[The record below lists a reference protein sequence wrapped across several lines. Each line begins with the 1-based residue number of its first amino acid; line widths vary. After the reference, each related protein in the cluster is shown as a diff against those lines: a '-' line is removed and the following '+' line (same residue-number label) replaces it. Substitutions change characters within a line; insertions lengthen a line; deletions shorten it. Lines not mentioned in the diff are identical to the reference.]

1 MTTSRDEIMQKAAE
15 LRDALSATEEIS
27 FYKKAEET
35 IDANSKVQEK
45 IAKIKLLQ
53 KQSVNLEHYGKFEA
67 MKETEAQIER
77 LKQEIDDLPVVRDFR
92 RAQVDANDL
101 LQSITREID
110 QNVTRKL
117 ETRD

>member
-1 MTTSRDEIMQKAAE
+1 MMTSREEIMRKAAE
-15 LRDALSATEEIS
+15 LRDALQETEEIA
-27 FYKKAEET
+27 FYKRAEET

-45 IAKIKLLQ
+45 IAEIKLLQ

-67 MKETEAQIER
+67 MKETEAEIER

-117 ETRD
+117 EMEE